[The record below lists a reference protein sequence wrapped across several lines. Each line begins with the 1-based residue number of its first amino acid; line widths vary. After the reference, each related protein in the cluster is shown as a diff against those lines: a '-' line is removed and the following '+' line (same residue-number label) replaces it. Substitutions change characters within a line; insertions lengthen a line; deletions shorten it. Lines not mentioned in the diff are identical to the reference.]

1 MYTFDVL
8 EEQPIGTTVDTVEA
22 LSIFGLPLTGGTY
35 SVSDQAEFTINAATG
50 VINTATVF
58 DRDAVD
64 VVLQYSIMAQYT
76 TADGLTT
83 VTTSVVITIQDIND
97 NPPVFTQP
105 SFMVD
110 LAEKTA
116 PGTEFFNVTATDA
129 DLVFG
134 VRDSIVQP
142 DGTTI
147 LGPIRY
153 LVVNGRITY
162 SIIEGNELGR
172 FRINNETGA
181 LLVGPGADLDVDDI
195 TQYNLTVMIVDGGGL
210 NDTADVIIFILD
222 ANDNA
227 PVITY
232 PVNYSI
238 TIREDAPVGSVIL
251 DGINATDV
259 DFDNNSQ
266 IQFFIIGGDQS
277 DRLQINSTTGEVQVA
292 SRLDRELSG
301 TLTITIAA
309 RDLGFPPLEDTTD
322 IIIILEDVNDYVPTF
337 INLPYIGNITE
348 EMIPVESVITV
359 EAIDLDEGPEGVV
372 NYIIV
377 WESSGEFSID
387 TITGELQTN
396 ATLDREEAAIV
407 IVTVRAYD
415 NPVNQSLRLSS
426 EANVTINV
434 LDIN

>member
-8 EEQPIGTTVDTVEA
+8 EEQPIGTAVDTVEA

-238 TIREDAPVGSVIL
+238 TIREDARVGSVIL
-251 DGINATDV
+251 DGIAKC
-259 DFDNNSQ
+259 
-266 IQFFIIGGDQS
+266 
-277 DRLQINSTTGEVQVA
+277 
-292 SRLDRELSG
+292 
-301 TLTITIAA
+301 
-309 RDLGFPPLEDTTD
+309 
-322 IIIILEDVNDYVPTF
+322 Y
-337 INLPYIGNITE
+337 
-348 EMIPVESVITV
+348 
-359 EAIDLDEGPEGVV
+359 
-372 NYIIV
+372 
-377 WESSGEFSID
+377 
-387 TITGELQTN
+387 
-396 ATLDREEAAIV
+396 
-407 IVTVRAYD
+407 
-415 NPVNQSLRLSS
+415 
-426 EANVTINV
+426 
-434 LDIN
+434 